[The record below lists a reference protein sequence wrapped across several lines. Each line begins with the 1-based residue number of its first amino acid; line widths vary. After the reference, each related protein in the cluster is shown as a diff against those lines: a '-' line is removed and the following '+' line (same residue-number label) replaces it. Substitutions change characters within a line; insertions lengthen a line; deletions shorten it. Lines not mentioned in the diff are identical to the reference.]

1 MPLLDSMLE
10 KVTPIQLFHAFS
22 FISNTRL
29 KFGHRERQISDNIV
43 IQTQQL
49 VQNDSTHPK

>member
-1 MPLLDSMLE
+1 MGIEIYSFSRL
-10 KVTPIQLFHAFS
+10 HAFS
-22 FISNTRL
+22 FISNTFISNTRL